1 MDNCIKNM
9 PQHYTFVN
17 IMFSHRANC
26 FPMFTSIAEKCKR
39 GVTGPAITETH
50 DARSIAMQA
59 WLRLS
64 LTGF

>member
-26 FPMFTSIAEKCKR
+26 FPMFTNVAEKCKR

-50 DARSIAMQA
+50 DARS
-59 WLRLS
+59 
-64 LTGF
+64 